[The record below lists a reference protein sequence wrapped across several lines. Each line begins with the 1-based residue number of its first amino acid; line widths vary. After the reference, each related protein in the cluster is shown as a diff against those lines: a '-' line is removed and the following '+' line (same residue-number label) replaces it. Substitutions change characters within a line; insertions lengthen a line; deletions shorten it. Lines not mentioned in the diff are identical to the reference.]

1 MRIILCGFGVVGQS
15 FAKLLESR
23 SEDLYA
29 RYGLKP
35 RIVGVFDRN
44 GSATDPSGL
53 DASRLIDVKKKYGSV
68 NRYSD
73 TENNT
78 SGTEIINNLEAEVL
92 IETTESNYK
101 DAEPGMTHIVD
112 AMKRGMHVISVNKGP
127 LALAFPSLM
136 EIAEYNHVL
145 FRFSGTVG
153 GGTPI
158 LDFAKNSISG
168 IEIINDLEAEVLIET
183 TESNYKDAEPGMTHI
198 VNAMKRGMHV
208 ISVNKG
214 PLALAFPSLM
224 EIAAYN
230 QVLFRFSGT
239 VGGGTPI
246 LDFAK
251 NSLKGERIV
260 SFYGILNGTT
270 NYILTNMANGMSF
283 NDALDDA
290 KQKGYVEADESL
302 DLDGLDAAAKLVIL
316 ANWIMGMKVVMSD
329 IKRTGIR
336 KIDSADIKRAA
347 EKNSA
352 IKLIASCNK
361 ELTVAPKE
369 IPTVDPLCVS
379 GTLNAISFTSEHSG
393 TQTIIGR
400 GAGGIETASSILRDL
415 IDIRNESTKT

>member
-1 MRIILCGFGVVGQS
+1 
-15 FAKLLESR
+15 
-23 SEDLYA
+23 
-29 RYGLKP
+29 
-35 RIVGVFDRN
+35 
-44 GSATDPSGL
+44 
-53 DASRLIDVKKKYGSV
+53 
-68 NRYSD
+68 
-73 TENNT
+73 
-78 SGTEIINNLEAEVL
+78 
-92 IETTESNYK
+92 
-101 DAEPGMTHIVD
+101 
-112 AMKRGMHVISVNKGP
+112 
-127 LALAFPSLM
+127 
-136 EIAEYNHVL
+136 
-145 FRFSGTVG
+145 
-153 GGTPI
+153 
-158 LDFAKNSISG
+158 
-168 IEIINDLEAEVLIET
+168 
-183 TESNYKDAEPGMTHI
+183 MTHI
-198 VNAMKRGMHV
+198 VNAMKRGMHI

-251 NSLKGERIV
+251 NSLRGERIV
-260 SFYGILNGTT
+260 SFSGILNGTT

-283 NDALDDA
+283 NDALGDA
-290 KQKGYVEADESL
+290 KQKGYVEANESL

-329 IKRTGIR
+329 IKITGIR
-336 KIDSADIKRAA
+336 KIDGADIKRAA

-361 ELTVAPKE
+361 ELTVTPKE
-369 IPTVDPLCVS
+369 IPTIDPLCVT

-393 TQTIIGR
+393 TQTIIGC

>member
-35 RIVGVFDRN
+35 RIVGVFDRK
-44 GSATDPSGL
+44 GSANDPSGL
-53 DASRLIDVKKKYGSV
+53 DTSKLIDVKKKYGSV
-68 NRYSD
+68 NRYSGAFD
-73 TENNT
+73 NT
-78 SGTEIINNLEAEVL
+78 SGTQNINNLEAEVL
-92 IETTESNYK
+92 IEATESNYK
-101 DAEPGMTHIVD
+101 DAEPGMTHIID

-136 EIAEYNHVL
+136 ELADYNHVL

-158 LDFAKNSISG
+158 LDFAKNS
-168 IEIINDLEAEVLIET
+168 L
-183 TESNYKDAEPGMTHI
+183 
-198 VNAMKRGMHV
+198 R
-208 ISVNKG
+208 
-214 PLALAFPSLM
+214 
-224 EIAAYN
+224 
-230 QVLFRFSGT
+230 
-239 VGGGTPI
+239 
-246 LDFAK
+246 
-251 NSLKGERIV
+251 GERIV
-260 SFYGILNGTT
+260 SFDGILNGTT
-270 NYILTNMANGMSF
+270 NYILTNMADGMSF
-283 NDALDDA
+283 NNALSDA

-316 ANWIMGMKVVMSD
+316 ANWIMGMKVTMPD

-336 KIDSADIKRAA
+336 NVDSDEIKHAT
-347 EKNSA
+347 EKNCA

-361 ELTVAPKE
+361 ELIVAPKA
-369 IPTVDPLCVS
+369 IAADDPLCVS
-379 GTLNAISFTSEHSG
+379 GTLNAISFTSEQSG

>member
-35 RIVGVFDRN
+35 RIVGVFDRK
-44 GSATDPSGL
+44 GSANDPSGL
-53 DASRLIDVKKKYGSV
+53 DTSKLIDVKKKYGSV
-68 NRYSD
+68 NRYSGAFD
-73 TENNT
+73 NT
-78 SGTEIINNLEAEVL
+78 SGTQNINNLEAEVL
-92 IETTESNYK
+92 IEATESNYK
-101 DAEPGMTHIVD
+101 DAEPGMTHIID

-136 EIAEYNHVL
+136 ELADYN
-145 FRFSGTVG
+145 R
-153 GGTPI
+153 
-158 LDFAKNSISG
+158 
-168 IEIINDLEAEVLIET
+168 
-183 TESNYKDAEPGMTHI
+183 
-198 VNAMKRGMHV
+198 
-208 ISVNKG
+208 
-214 PLALAFPSLM
+214 
-224 EIAAYN
+224 
-230 QVLFRFSGT
+230 VLFRFSGT

-251 NSLKGERIV
+251 NSLRGERIV
-260 SFYGILNGTT
+260 SFDGILNGTT
-270 NYILTNMANGMSF
+270 NYILTNMADGMSF
-283 NDALDDA
+283 DDALDDA
-290 KQKGYVEADESL
+290 KKKGYVEADESL

-316 ANWIMGMKVVMSD
+316 ANWIMGMKVTMPD

-336 KIDSADIKRAA
+336 NVDSDEIKHAT
-347 EKNSA
+347 EKNCA

-361 ELTVAPKE
+361 ELIVAPKA
-369 IPTVDPLCVS
+369 IAADDPLCVS
-379 GTLNAISFTSEHSG
+379 GTLNAISFTSEQSG

>member
-44 GSATDPSGL
+44 GSAIDPSGL
-53 DASRLIDVKKKYGSV
+53 DINRLIDVKKKYSSV
-68 NRYSD
+68 KKYAD
-73 TENNT
+73 T
-78 SGTEIINNLEAEVL
+78 
-92 IETTESNYK
+92 
-101 DAEPGMTHIVD
+101 
-112 AMKRGMHVISVNKGP
+112 
-127 LALAFPSLM
+127 
-136 EIAEYNHVL
+136 
-145 FRFSGTVG
+145 
-153 GGTPI
+153 
-158 LDFAKNSISG
+158 KNSISG

-198 VNAMKRGMHV
+198 INAMKRGMHV

-251 NSLKGERIV
+251 NSLRGERIV

-270 NYILTNMANGMSF
+270 NYILTNMTNGMSF

-290 KQKGYVEADESL
+290 KQRGYVEADESL

-316 ANWIMGMKVVMSD
+316 ANWIMGMKVVISD

>member
-1 MRIILCGFGVVGQS
+1 
-15 FAKLLESR
+15 
-23 SEDLYA
+23 
-29 RYGLKP
+29 
-35 RIVGVFDRN
+35 VFDRN
-44 GSATDPSGL
+44 GSAIDPSGL
-53 DASRLIDVKKKYGSV
+53 DINRLIDVKKKYNSV
-68 NRYSD
+68 KKYAD
-73 TENNT
+73 T
-78 SGTEIINNLEAEVL
+78 
-92 IETTESNYK
+92 
-101 DAEPGMTHIVD
+101 
-112 AMKRGMHVISVNKGP
+112 
-127 LALAFPSLM
+127 
-136 EIAEYNHVL
+136 
-145 FRFSGTVG
+145 
-153 GGTPI
+153 
-158 LDFAKNSISG
+158 KNSISG

-251 NSLKGERIV
+251 NSLRGERIV
-260 SFYGILNGTT
+260 SFSGILNGTT

-290 KQKGYVEADESL
+290 KQRGYVEANESL

-329 IKRTGIR
+329 IKITGIR
-336 KIDSADIKRAA
+336 KIDSADIKRAV

-352 IKLIASCNK
+352 IKLIASCDK

-369 IPTVDPLCVS
+369 ISTVDPLCVS